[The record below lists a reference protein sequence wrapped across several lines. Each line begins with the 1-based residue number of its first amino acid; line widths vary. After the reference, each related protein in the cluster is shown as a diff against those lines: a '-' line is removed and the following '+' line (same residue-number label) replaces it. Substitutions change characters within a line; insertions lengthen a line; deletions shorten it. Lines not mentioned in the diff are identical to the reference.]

1 MSEIG
6 QDALVGTPPQLLA
19 KPWPWW
25 ADASSTGAV
34 VRAVASMPEPPYLL
48 IDQALAV
55 RWGVTAALT
64 AIRILQALPPAAS
77 ASRLREI
84 QARTPVVKPD
94 QLWQGY
100 LPDRAMRAAIRG
112 MLGQE
117 SDIAES
123 TQMSDRLD
131 ALTGQLTTAGRG
143 EDRAQ
148 AAERLADLEDLRV
161 LPALQQAWRAD
172 RSRIVRRASARA
184 MTSLGDTTLVEDW
197 IDLLNHHDRDE
208 ELARIAAYAL
218 GGLAESHGLSAL
230 VDALGT
236 GWRPGVIAEIA
247 PTAGAGF
254 VSMIVDRVMAEPKL
268 STRPGAVHALEYWG
282 DVARP
287 LIFEKLGGLLEAPID
302 VRRRRALL
310 RLAECRPGL
319 WRDVAGTILAWG
331 ETQAIPN
338 ENLMNAARAAIEA
351 TGDAYGPPKIG
362 G

>member
-1 MSEIG
+1 
-6 QDALVGTPPQLLA
+6 
-19 KPWPWW
+19 
-25 ADASSTGAV
+25 
-34 VRAVASMPEPPYLL
+34 MPEPPYSL
-48 IDQALAV
+48 IDQALTV

-64 AIRILQALPPAAS
+64 AIRILQDLPSAAS

-84 QARTPVVKPD
+84 QARTPVERPD

-100 LPDRAMRAAIRG
+100 LPDRAMRAAIRRMAG
-112 MLGQE
+112 PKT
-117 SDIAES
+117 DFADR
-123 TQMSDRLD
+123 TDMSDRMD
-131 ALTGQLTTAGRG
+131 ALTAQLATAGRG
-143 EDRAQ
+143 EDRAE
-148 AAERLADLEDLRV
+148 AAEQLAGLEDLRV
-161 LPALQQAWRAD
+161 LPALRLAWRAD

-184 MTSLGDTTLVEDW
+184 MTSLGDTALVEDW
-197 IDLLNHHDRDE
+197 IDVLSHHDRDE
-208 ELARIAAYAL
+208 ELAKIAAYAL
-218 GGLAESHGLSAL
+218 GGLAESHGISAL

-254 VSMIVDRVMAEPKL
+254 GLAIVDRVMDEPKI
-268 STRPGAVHALEYWG
+268 STRPGTIHALEHWG

-338 ENLMNAARAAIEA
+338 ENLMKAARTAIEV